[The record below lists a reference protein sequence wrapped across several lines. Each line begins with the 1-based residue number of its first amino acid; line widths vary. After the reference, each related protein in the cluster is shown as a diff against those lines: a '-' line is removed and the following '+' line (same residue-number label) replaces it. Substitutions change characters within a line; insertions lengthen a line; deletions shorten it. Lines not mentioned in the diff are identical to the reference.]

1 MVDGEKIQD
10 GLIKQ
15 INELCNEKNYDYITL
30 SRKSGV
36 PLSTILNIIEG
47 NSKNPG
53 IYTILKL
60 CNGFEITLAEFFE
73 KIEKAES

>member
-1 MVDGEKIQD
+1 MADEEKIRD

-36 PLSTILNIIEG
+36 PLSTILNIIKG

-60 CNGFEITLAEFFE
+60 CNGFEITPAEFFG
-73 KIEKAES
+73 KIEKTES